1 MILALIIS
9 LYIIPFE
16 TVLLPLFLVINKLG
30 LVNTR
35 EALYLPFI
43 ANVFNIFLFRQF
55 FMNFPREIEEAA
67 EIDGASPFQI
77 FLRIIHD

>member
-1 MILALIIS
+1 M
-9 LYIIPFE
+9 
-16 TVLLPLFLVINKLG
+16 
-30 LVNTR
+30 
-35 EALYLPFI
+35 YLPFI

-77 FLRIIHD
+77 FLRIILPSSKPIMATSIILTCTVQRMPK